1 MLYNYIM
8 ISMVITIEMGIF
20 LIGPKGSEG
29 IELSFPYLYIHYRSY
44 TQKHTHAGSRAEI
57 HFMS

>member
-8 ISMVITIEMGIF
+8 ISMVIMIEMGIF

-29 IELSFPYLYIHYRSY
+29 IGLSFPYLYIHYRSY
-44 TQKHTHAGSRAEI
+44 T
-57 HFMS
+57 